1 MNAQTISAVPQYPKM
16 VMQIAGR
23 TVTMVFSI
31 KKDESAIK
39 IAKEILANAYT
50 KALMNYHERGE

>member
-1 MNAQTISAVPQYPKM
+1 MNAQTVSTSPQSPKM

-23 TVTMVFSI
+23 SVTLFFSI

-50 KALMNYHERGE
+50 KALMNYHDRGE

>member
-1 MNAQTISAVPQYPKM
+1 MNAQTASADLQSPKLI
-16 VMQIAGR
+16 MQIAGR
-23 TVTMVFSI
+23 SVTLVFSI

-50 KALMNYHERGE
+50 KALINCSVEGE